1 MSKKIAL
8 IAIGGNAL
16 LKEKERGYQEEQ
28 LENARECAE
37 MFGNVIKAGFSLCVV
52 HGNGPQVGNI
62 LIQQETG
69 ANRTPPY
76 TLDICDAMTQGSM
89 GYMLESRL
97 INRLS
102 YMGLDTPVTTVLTEV
117 VVDKDDPGFRN
128 PTKPVGPFYREFRAL
143 ELIKEKGW
151 TMKEDSGRGW
161 RKVVPSPKPLEIV
174 QLAAVKLLLEA
185 GHCVIAGG
193 GGGIP
198 VIRDASGFLVG
209 VEAVIDKDRAS
220 ATLARN
226 VGADTLIIL
235 TDIEKVAVDFRTP
248 GQRFLDRMT
257 VSEARGYLDGGQFA
271 AGSMGP
277 KIEAAITFL
286 APRMERSLDSFM
298 EKGTK
303 PGRSQLKVIITSLQ
317 SAAEVANGTTGTI
330 ITPDQ

>member
-1 MSKKIAL
+1 MAKKIAL

-161 RKVVPSPKPLEIV
+161 RKVVASPRPLEII
-174 QLAAVKLLLEA
+174 QLGAVKLLLEA

-209 VEAVIDKDRAS
+209 VEAVIDKDRLS
-220 ATLARN
+220 ALLAEQL
-226 VGADTLIIL
+226 GAATYVIL
-235 TDIEKVAVDFRTP
+235 TGVPKVALDFGRPT
-248 GQRFLDRMT
+248 QRWVDRMT
-257 VSEARGYLDGGQFA
+257 ASEAARHLAAGQFPP
-271 AGSMGP
+271 GSMGP
-277 KIEAAITFL
+277 KIESAL
-286 APRMERSLDSFM
+286 AFIQSGGQEVL
-298 EKGTK
+298 
-303 PGRSQLKVIITSLQ
+303 ITSPEALEREEY
-317 SAAEVANGTTGTI
+317 ATVGTRI
-330 ITPDQ
+330 VKD

>member
-16 LKEKERGYQEEQ
+16 LKEKEKGLQEEQ

-37 MFGNVIKAGFSLCVV
+37 MFGNVIKAGYSLCVV

-62 LIQQETG
+62 LIQQEEG
-69 ANRTPPY
+69 SNRIPPY

-89 GYMLESRL
+89 GYMIERML
-97 INRLS
+97 INRLN
-102 YMGLDTPVTTVLTEV
+102 YKNLTTPVTTVLTEV

-128 PTKPVGPFYREFRAL
+128 PTKPVGPFYKEFRAL

-151 TMKEDSGRGW
+151 HMREDAGRGW

-174 QLAAVKLLLEA
+174 QLEAIKLLLDA

-209 VEAVIDKDRAS
+209 VEAVIDKDRLSSLLAEQLGA
-220 ATLARN
+220 ATY
-226 VGADTLIIL
+226 VIL
-235 TDIEKVAVDFRTP
+235 TGVPKVALDFGKPT
-248 GQRFLDRMT
+248 QRWVDRMT
-257 VSEARGYLDGGQFA
+257 ASEATKHLADGQFP

-277 KIEAAITFL
+277 KIESAL
-286 APRMERSLDSFM
+286 AFIQAGGQEVL
-298 EKGTK
+298 
-303 PGRSQLKVIITSLQ
+303 ITSPESL
-317 SAAEVANGTTGTI
+317 EKEDYEKVGTRI
-330 ITPDQ
+330 VRD

>member
-52 HGNGPQVGNI
+52 HGNGPQVGNL

-97 INRLS
+97 INRLG

-128 PTKPVGPFYREFRAL
+128 PTKPVGPFYTAFRAV
-143 ELIKEKGW
+143 ELQKQKRW
-151 TMKEDSGRGW
+151 AMTEDAGRGF
-161 RKVVPSPKPLEIV
+161 RKVVASPKPLEII
-174 QLAAVKLLLEA
+174 QLDAIKLLLEA

-209 VEAVIDKDRAS
+209 VEAVIDKDRLS
-220 ATLARN
+220 ALLAEQL
-226 VGADTLIIL
+226 GAATYVIL
-235 TDIEKVAVDFRTP
+235 TGVPKVALDFGRPT
-248 GQRFLDRMT
+248 QRWVDRMT
-257 VSEARGYLDGGQFA
+257 ASEAARHLAAGQFPP
-271 AGSMGP
+271 GSMGP
-277 KIEAAITFL
+277 KIESAL
-286 APRMERSLDSFM
+286 AFIRSGGQEVL
-298 EKGTK
+298 
-303 PGRSQLKVIITSLQ
+303 ITSPEALEREEY
-317 SAAEVANGTTGTI
+317 ATVGTRI
-330 ITPDQ
+330 VKD

>member
-1 MSKKIAL
+1 MTAMTRKIAL

-97 INRLS
+97 INRLA

-117 VVDKDDPGFRN
+117 VVDRDDPGFQN

-161 RKVVPSPKPLEIV
+161 RKVVPSPRPLEIV

-209 VEAVIDKDRAS
+209 VEAVIDKDRLS
-220 ATLARN
+220 ALLAEQL
-226 VGADTLIIL
+226 GAATYVIL
-235 TDIEKVAVDFRTP
+235 TGVPKVALDFGRPT
-248 GQRFLDRMT
+248 QRWVDRMT
-257 VSEARGYLDGGQFA
+257 ASEAARHLAAGQFPP
-271 AGSMGP
+271 GSMGP
-277 KIEAAITFL
+277 KIESAL
-286 APRMERSLDSFM
+286 AFIRSGGQEVL
-298 EKGTK
+298 
-303 PGRSQLKVIITSLQ
+303 ITSPEALEREEY
-317 SAAEVANGTTGTI
+317 ATVGTRIVT
-330 ITPDQ
+330 D